1 MELKEI
7 KMKKYLLI
15 MAVMGL
21 LGSINL
27 SAQERVIGTISG
39 PTIPVG
45 VTIPD
50 VDLTISDGILDVR
63 TRAPHNFNA
72 GDTAYAEDVNENFEA
87 LEDGLSGIEWASIS
101 KSAVIVSTSGTNIGT
116 VTINAPKD
124 GYVVLRV
131 DGRLNIYSDGQ
142 EPGATI
148 TMTEPNEN
156 VITFK
161 LEDETSY
168 YPLTN
173 ILNGW
178 TSFSL
183 SKVYAVTKGANTLHF
198 SAKRINR
205 AYSEYYTLNMKATMV
220 ATFYANRY

>member
-1 MELKEI
+1 
-7 KMKKYLLI
+7 MKKYLLI
-15 MAVMGL
+15 MVTMGL

-27 SAQERVIGTISG
+27 SAQERVSG
-39 PTIPVG
+39 LTTIPVD

-50 VDLTISDGILDVR
+50 VDLTLADGILDVR
-63 TRAPHNFNA
+63 TRAPHNFSA

-101 KSAVIVSTSGTNIGT
+101 KSAVIVSTSGTDIGT
-116 VTINAPKD
+116 LTLNAPKD
-124 GYVVLRV
+124 GYVVLRI

-183 SKVYAVTKGANTLHF
+183 SKVYSVTKGANTLHF

>member
-1 MELKEI
+1 
-7 KMKKYLLI
+7 MKKYLLI
-15 MAVMGL
+15 MVAMGL

-27 SAQERVIGTISG
+27 SAQERVSG
-39 PTIPVG
+39 LTTIPVD

-50 VDLTISDGILDVR
+50 VDLTLADGILDVR
-63 TRAPHNFNA
+63 TRAPHNFSA

-101 KSAVIVSTSGTNIGT
+101 KSAVIVSTSGTDIGT
-116 VTINAPKD
+116 LTLNAPKD
-124 GYVVLRV
+124 GYVVLRI

-183 SKVYAVTKGANTLHF
+183 SKVYSVTKGANTLHF